1 MKNII
6 LTLVILFVG
15 TNIASADFSKNPKCR
30 GYGILEQKIRKECLA
45 ANNNLKQTQDT
56 SNVKKKSE
64 KKEKTTK
71 KILKR
76 LKLNTDS
83 KLFKT
88 GKYSTNK

>member
-56 SNVKKKSE
+56 SNVKNKFALGEKS
-64 KKEKTTK
+64 K